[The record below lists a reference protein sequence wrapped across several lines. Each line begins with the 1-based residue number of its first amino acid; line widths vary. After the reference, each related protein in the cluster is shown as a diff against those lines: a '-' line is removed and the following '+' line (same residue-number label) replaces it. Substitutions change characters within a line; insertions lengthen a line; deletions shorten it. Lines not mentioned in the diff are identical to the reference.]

1 MDHPQALHTAEPTN
15 GKARSLPWDSVRGM
29 ALFGIILMNIASFK
43 VPLFHEMTPYWPPF
57 VEGGEWNTLW
67 HHGLPHFLQNRFI
80 TAFSLLFG
88 VGLAWIY
95 SKPEVTPQ
103 ARGILLRRLFVLALF
118 GLAHIT
124 FLWLG
129 DILLSYALAGL
140 LALLWIHQSSSRLL
154 FWGGLFF
161 LCGQALG
168 YLVATLVFLVMMT
181 LSFWWIRYLPISPME
196 WLWRKVAYVGK
207 NQT

>member
-1 MDHPQALHTAEPTN
+1 
-15 GKARSLPWDSVRGM
+15 M